1 MNYARITLVGYSG
14 AIINQLKNKIMK
26 VYKEMNLRDFKFWS
40 GAKSN
45 AETLTNEQ
53 LDKVDSILEELYPYG
68 MNETEINNFFGFGFD
83 TIRKWLG
90 IEKEEDE

>member
-1 MNYARITLVGYSG
+1 
-14 AIINQLKNKIMK
+14 MK

-53 LDKVDSILEELYPYG
+53 LDMVQYNLEEIYQDG
-68 MNETEINNFFGFGFD
+68 MSETQINDFFWFDFD
-83 TIRKWLG
+83 TIREWLG
-90 IEKEEDE
+90 IKDEEEEE

>member
-1 MNYARITLVGYSG
+1 
-14 AIINQLKNKIMK
+14 MK
-26 VYKEMNLRDFKFWS
+26 VYSEINLRDFEFWS
-40 GAKSN
+40 RAKDN
-45 AETLTNEQ
+45 AETLTSEQ
-53 LDKVDSILEELYPYG
+53 LDMVDSILEELYPYG

>member
-1 MNYARITLVGYSG
+1 
-14 AIINQLKNKIMK
+14 MK
-26 VYKEMNLRDFKFWS
+26 VYSEINLRDFEFWS
-40 GAKSN
+40 RAKDN

-68 MNETEINNFFGFGFD
+68 MNKTEINNFFGFGFD
-83 TIRKWLG
+83 TIREWLG

>member
-1 MNYARITLVGYSG
+1 
-14 AIINQLKNKIMK
+14 MK
-26 VYKEMNLRDFKFWS
+26 VYSEINLRDFEFWS
-40 GAKSN
+40 GAKDN
-45 AETLTNEQ
+45 AETLTSEQ

>member
-1 MNYARITLVGYSG
+1 
-14 AIINQLKNKIMK
+14 MK
-26 VYKEMNLRDFKFWS
+26 VYSEINLRDFEFWG
-40 GAKSN
+40 GAKDN
-45 AETLTNEQ
+45 AGTLTNEQ

>member
-1 MNYARITLVGYSG
+1 
-14 AIINQLKNKIMK
+14 MK
-26 VYKEMNLRDFKFWS
+26 VYKEMNLRDFEFWS
-40 GAKSN
+40 RAKDN

-53 LDKVDSILEELYPYG
+53 LDMVESILEDVYPDG

-83 TIRKWLG
+83 TIREWLG

>member
-1 MNYARITLVGYSG
+1 
-14 AIINQLKNKIMK
+14 MK
-26 VYKEMNLRDFKFWS
+26 VYSEMNLRDFEFWS
-40 GAKSN
+40 RAKDN

-68 MNETEINNFFGFGFD
+68 MNKTEINNFFGFGFD
-83 TIRKWLG
+83 TIREWLG

>member
-1 MNYARITLVGYSG
+1 
-14 AIINQLKNKIMK
+14 MK

-45 AETLTNEQ
+45 AETLTDEQ
-53 LDKVDSILEELYPYG
+53 LDMVESILEDACPDGVED
-68 MNETEINNFFGFGFD
+68 TKINDFFWFGFD